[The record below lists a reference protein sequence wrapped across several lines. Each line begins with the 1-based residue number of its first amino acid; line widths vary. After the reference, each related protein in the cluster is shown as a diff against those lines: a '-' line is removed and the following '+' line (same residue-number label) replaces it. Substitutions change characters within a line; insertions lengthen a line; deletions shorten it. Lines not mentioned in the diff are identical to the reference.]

1 MSLDPSFLSLAPT
14 RSTAA
19 SCCSSTPSFTQRS
32 TYSDVFDNPP
42 DEVQINFGQVFTLA
56 DVPATDVPCTDEDF
70 PEYQPKPIQG
80 PSTPKRIR
88 KIYVNGQEFD
98 LPPDSTLTPP
108 QITQAVIDA
117 LGLTKSSN
125 VTIKQE
131 NDKFWIWVEF
141 GVTVLAESVFLWLLY
156 DHLWRLMGYQP
167 EHIRRNFWRRLG
179 INPREEG
186 QP

>member
-1 MSLDPSFLSLAPT
+1 MTMSLDPSFCSLAPT
-14 RSTAA
+14 SSTAA

-32 TYSDVFDNPP
+32 TYSDVFGNPSDP
-42 DEVQINFGQVFTLA
+42 VQINFDKVYTLA
-56 DVPATDVPCTDEDF
+56 DMPEDDDF
-70 PEYQPKPIQG
+70 PEYHPPPIQG
-80 PSTPKRIR
+80 PSPPGEIR
-88 KIYVNGQEFD
+88 KIYVNGEEFD
-98 LPPDSTLTPP
+98 LPPHSTLTPS

-125 VTIKQE
+125 VTTKQE

-141 GVTVLAESVFLWLLY
+141 GVTVLAQSVFLWLLC